1 MSKNHNIEDQ
11 PTTGFAK
18 FVKEYQG
25 GRLNQILSM
34 ELTKVIDATQKFKG
48 AGALNLTIYMKP
60 VSNSD
65 NETDIVIKYSKKI
78 PEKNSLKSTMFVS
91 PNLQLTGDNPNQ
103 LKLFEQKT
111 VLVDEET
118 GEVLHQPVN
127 RDFSEEKSE

>member
-1 MSKNHNIEDQ
+1 MTNNNIEDQ

-18 FVKEYQG
+18 VVKEYQG

-48 AGALNLTIYMKP
+48 AGSLTMTIHMRAIP
-60 VSNSD
+60 NSE
-65 NETDIVIKYSKKI
+65 NESDIVVKWSKKI
-78 PEKNSLKSTMFVS
+78 PQKDSLKSVMFVDK
-91 PNLQLTGDNPNQ
+91 NLQLTGDNPNQ

-118 GEVLHQPVN
+118 GEVLNQPVN
-127 RDFSEEKSE
+127 RDLSE